1 MTTVVNRRDS
11 HFDVYI
17 GRGTKWGNPF
27 RTGRDGSREDVIDQ
41 YRKHVVS
48 KILSGEW
55 QTDMIIR
62 ELKGK
67 RLGCTCAPKSCHGDV
82 LVEAID
88 YIDRGAEFQK

>member
-27 RTGRDGSREDVIDQ
+27 RTGRDGTREQVIDQ
-41 YRKHVVS
+41 YRDYVVD
-48 KILSGEW
+48 KILTGEW
-55 QTDMIIR
+55 TAGDIL

-88 YIDRGAEFQK
+88 YIERGVRFTK